1 MNYIHEQ
8 AKPDEIDQILF
19 LNNDVVINSTDSI
32 KNMLNLLASNP
43 EIGVVGARLLYTNTD
58 KIQHCGVVIHHYKTP
73 THLKVG
79 QKTSAF
85 DRENREY
92 QSVTGAVMLVNV
104 KDFNAV
110 GGFNNQY
117 KWAFEDIDLNLKI
130 KYNLGK
136 KVVYCGSTDI
146 FHDESSSLKTNPINK
161 LFMSHN
167 TNVFKQTWANI
178 VSVDI
183 DKYTKKYNIYK

>member
-8 AKPDEIDQILF
+8 AKPSDTDQILF

-110 GGFNNQY
+110 KGFNNQY

-136 KVVYCGSTDI
+136 KVVYCGNTDI

-167 TNVFKQTWANI
+167 TNVFKQAWANI